1 MSDATTD
8 PGPQNRTIE
17 VSAVVIRDGAGRVL
31 NVRKRG
37 TRALM
42 LPGGKPESAEDPR
55 DTAIREFR
63 EELGID
69 LDPLQLRGLGTF
81 ITDAANEPGHRLV
94 AHVFEHPYVAVSR
107 PMAEIDHLE
116 WVDPGADA
124 GPIPQAP
131 LNTEHVYP
139 ELVRRDVDG
148 ALPQRITVFTGSS
161 SGASPR
167 FAEIASDFGAALA
180 EQGIGLVYGG
190 GHVGLMGVVA
200 DATRQGGSEVVGVI
214 PQGLV
219 DRELAHPNID
229 RIEVVADMHERKHRM
244 AALGDAFVALPGG
257 PGTLE
262 EFFEALTWMQL
273 GIHNRPVALLNS
285 GGFWDAQ
292 LRMLDDMVEH
302 GFMAREF
309 RERIVVAET
318 PAGLFASLREWRPPR
333 AKWQK

>member
-1 MSDATTD
+1 M
-8 PGPQNRTIE
+8 
-17 VSAVVIRDGAGRVL
+17 
-31 NVRKRG
+31 
-37 TRALM
+37 
-42 LPGGKPESAEDPR
+42 
-55 DTAIREFR
+55 
-63 EELGID
+63 
-69 LDPLQLRGLGTF
+69 
-81 ITDAANEPGHRLV
+81 
-94 AHVFEHPYVAVSR
+94 
-107 PMAEIDHLE
+107 
-116 WVDPGADA
+116 
-124 GPIPQAP
+124 
-131 LNTEHVYP
+131 
-139 ELVRRDVDG
+139 
-148 ALPQRITVFTGSS
+148 PQRITVFTGSS